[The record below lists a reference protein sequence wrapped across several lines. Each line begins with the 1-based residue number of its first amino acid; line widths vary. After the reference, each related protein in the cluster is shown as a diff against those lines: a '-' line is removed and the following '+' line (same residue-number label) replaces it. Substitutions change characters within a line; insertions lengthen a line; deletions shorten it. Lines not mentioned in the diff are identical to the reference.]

1 MHVDSVPAP
10 LVQPAILGFDP
21 GRDKCGIAVMGID
34 RTLCYH
40 QVVSAAMAVATVQQ
54 LCSTYPISLV
64 VIGDQTSSKAWKH
77 RLTTEI
83 GAVFS
88 VVQVDER
95 NSSLEA
101 RDRYWEMFPPSGPQG
116 LLPKALRR
124 IPRPIDDIVAILLI
138 ERYLK
143 QLTTP
148 L

>member
-1 MHVDSVPAP
+1 MNADPLASPA
-10 LVQPAILGFDP
+10 QPAILGFDP
-21 GRDKCGIAVMGID
+21 GRHKCGIAVMGID

-40 QVVSAAMAVATVQQ
+40 QVVDAATAIATVQH
-54 LCSTYPISLV
+54 LCSVYPISLV
-64 VIGDQTSSKAWKH
+64 VIGDQTSSKEWKH
-77 RLTTEI
+77 RLTTETE
-83 GAVFS
+83 AVFS

-101 RDRYWEMFPPSGPQG
+101 RDRYWEMFPPAGWDR
-116 LLPKALRR
+116 LLPQALRR